1 MLSVVAFFWHTLCSK
16 RFANENGFKNKT
28 LIKLWRCNMKK
39 LVTVLGVLLLV
50 GVMAYPVFAR
60 GSGWG
65 RGCSGGG
72 QGNGPGNCWRD
83 QGGNPALAPEQQ
95 KELNSLDQKFSNDT
109 SALRNNIWNKQNEM
123 TQLLNGENP
132 DTAKL
137 QTLQK
142 ELSTLKSQMAD
153 KRLAYKLETRK
164 VAPQGAY
171 GGVYGS
177 GYGRGRSGYG
187 GNRGG
192 SCWN

>member
-1 MLSVVAFFWHTLCSK
+1 
-16 RFANENGFKNKT
+16 
-28 LIKLWRCNMKK
+28 MKK
-39 LVTVLGVLLLV
+39 LITVLGVLLLV

-60 GSGWG
+60 GPGWGGGCSGWG
-65 RGCSGGG
+65 SGGG
-72 QGNGPGNCWRD
+72 QGGGPENCWRN

-95 KELNSLDQKFSNDT
+95 KELNNLDQKFFNET
-109 SALRNNIWNKQNEM
+109 SSLRNNIWNKQNEM

-153 KRLAYKLETRK
+153 KRLAYRLETRK
-164 VAPQGAY
+164 VAPQGTY
-171 GGVYGS
+171 GG
-177 GYGRGRSGYG
+177 GYGRGRGGYG

>member
-1 MLSVVAFFWHTLCSK
+1 
-16 RFANENGFKNKT
+16 
-28 LIKLWRCNMKK
+28 MKK

-65 RGCSGGG
+65 RGCSGWGSGGG

-83 QGGNPALAPEQQ
+83 QGGNPAVTPEQQ
-95 KELNSLDQKFSNDT
+95 QLNNLDQKFSNDT
-109 SALRNNIWNKQNEM
+109 SALRNNIWSKQNEM

-142 ELSTLKSQMAD
+142 EISTLKGQMAD
-153 KRLAYKLETRK
+153 KRLAYRLETRK

-171 GGVYGS
+171 GGVYGG
-177 GYGRGRSGYG
+177 GYGRGRGGYG